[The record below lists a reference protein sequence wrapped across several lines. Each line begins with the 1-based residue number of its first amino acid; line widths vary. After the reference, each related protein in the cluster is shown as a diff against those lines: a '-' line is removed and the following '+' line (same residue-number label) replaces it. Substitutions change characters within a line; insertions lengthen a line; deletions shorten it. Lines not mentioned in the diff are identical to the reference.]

1 MRKLLAIKCTGYVGQ
16 EFIPKRDPMTSLR
29 QAFKICDV

>member
-1 MRKLLAIKCTGYVGQ
+1 VETGYKGFLGQ
-16 EFIPKRDPMTSLR
+16 EFIPKRDPLPSLA